1 MDETY
6 YSQKNISQRQ
16 DSNLCLLIF
25 TIVQSDSATRLCVWG
40 FEGGLILIDCQTS
53 SVTRPKG
60 SVWAGLQA
68 ISGGLKRLG
77 QRALKE
83 SGDSGV
89 FLPDDEAFDVAQ
101 AHLDE
106 SDGRALPFADDDDRH
121 RVEVPPDDRLR
132 PEADVGQAQL
142 EVPLESSG

>member
-1 MDETY
+1 M
-6 YSQKNISQRQ
+6 
-16 DSNLCLLIF
+16 C
-25 TIVQSDSATRLCVWG
+25 
-40 FEGGLILIDCQTS
+40 

-101 AHLDE
+101 VHLDE
-106 SDGRALPFADDDDRH
+106 GDGRALPFADDDDRH